1 MTDCQFAR
9 TDSHSVPRDRI
20 VDARGMAVK
29 MPDAS
34 RTDEFV
40 REFTR
45 SAQRLYAYIFTL
57 MGRDDG
63 ADDVF
68 QETSVL
74 AWQKF
79 DEFRSGSDFAAW
91 TCRIARFRVLS
102 YFDSKRRRPL
112 PFSDAFIN
120 AVAEDLETMS
130 DSLDGEILAL
140 ADCYRKLR
148 EEDRELIDRRYE
160 PGANTRGVAAAVGRP
175 LSTVYRMLTRIHR
188 ELLECIK
195 TTLRDRG

>member
-1 MTDCQFAR
+1 
-9 TDSHSVPRDRI
+9 
-20 VDARGMAVK
+20 
-29 MPDAS
+29 MPDAN

-40 REFTR
+40 REFTKN
-45 SAQRLYAYIFTL
+45 AQRLYAYIFTL
-57 MGRDDG
+57 MGHDSG

-68 QETSVL
+68 QEASAL
-74 AWQKF
+74 AWEKF
-79 DEFRSGSDFAAW
+79 DDFRSGTDFFAW

-102 YFDSKRRRPL
+102 YFDSKRRRPQ

-120 AVAEDLETMS
+120 AVEEDFAAMS

-148 EEDRELIDRRYE
+148 EEDRELIDRRYA
-160 PGANTRGVAAAVGRP
+160 PGTDMRQVAASLGRP

-188 ELLECIK
+188 ELLKCIE
-195 TTLRDRG
+195 TAMRDRR